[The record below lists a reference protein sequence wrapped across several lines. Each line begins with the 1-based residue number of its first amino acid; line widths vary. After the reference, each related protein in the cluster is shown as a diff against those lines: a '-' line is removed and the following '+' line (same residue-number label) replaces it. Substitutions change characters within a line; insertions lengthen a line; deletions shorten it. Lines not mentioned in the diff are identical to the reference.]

1 MPSRWASAPACFDA
15 RPGDDVEAVL
25 RVIGVV
31 GARVVLERLDAFV
44 TADGS
49 DRTPVEVAEDDDEV
63 RGDALRVAV
72 ELLGV

>member
-1 MPSRWASAPACFDA
+1 M
-15 RPGDDVEAVL
+15 
-25 RVIGVV
+25 IGVV

-72 ELLGV
+72 EPSGV